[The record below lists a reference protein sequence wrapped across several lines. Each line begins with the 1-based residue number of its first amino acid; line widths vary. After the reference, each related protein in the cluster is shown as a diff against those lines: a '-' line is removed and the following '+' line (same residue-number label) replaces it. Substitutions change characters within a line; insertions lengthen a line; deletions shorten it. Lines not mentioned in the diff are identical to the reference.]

1 MIYFH
6 LEEVE
11 FQLGNEEILQ
21 DWLTEVIVTEKK
33 ELEEINYIFC
43 SDEYLLKVNQDYL
56 DHDYYTDIITFPYRY
71 QPIKSDI
78 FISVDRVIEN
88 AQKHDSTTSHELHRV
103 MVHGLL
109 HMLGYDDH
117 SDEDVKQMRQKEDYY
132 LAILLQKGQG

>member
-11 FQLGNEEILQ
+11 FQIGNEEILQ
-21 DWLTEVIVTEKK
+21 EWLTGVIVTEQK

-78 FISVDRVIEN
+78 FISVDRVIDN
-88 AQKHDSTTSHELHRV
+88 AQKHDSTTSQELHRV

-117 SDEDVKQMRQKEDYY
+117 SDEDVKQMRQKEDHY